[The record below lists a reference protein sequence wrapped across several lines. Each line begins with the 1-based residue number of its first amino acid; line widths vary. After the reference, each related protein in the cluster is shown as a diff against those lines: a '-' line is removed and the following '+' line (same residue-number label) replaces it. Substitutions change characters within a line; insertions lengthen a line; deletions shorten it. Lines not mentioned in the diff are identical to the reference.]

1 MVGGPDLDLNVAM
14 MTEMG
19 NGVGDGKERKENDE
33 GQSESKGVH
42 FYKTTTIERRRDE
55 GRRTRRPTT
64 PQLYVQ
70 SAHPTDR
77 ARDTKFL
84 GVVVDLE
91 RSAGALF
98 PLL

>member
-55 GRRTRRPTT
+55 GKKDKKANDP
-64 PQLYVQ
+64 
-70 SAHPTDR
+70 SALCTI
-77 ARDTKFL
+77 
-84 GVVVDLE
+84 
-91 RSAGALF
+91 RS
-98 PLL
+98 PH